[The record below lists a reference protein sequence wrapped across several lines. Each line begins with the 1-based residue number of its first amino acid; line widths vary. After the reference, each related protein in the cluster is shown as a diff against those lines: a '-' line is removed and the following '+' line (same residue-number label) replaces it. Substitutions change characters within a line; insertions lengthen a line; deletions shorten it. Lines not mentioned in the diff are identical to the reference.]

1 MDATAKTIA
10 AEATDFA
17 DKSPMPEPEAL
28 YENVWAETNA
38 HGRLFFDGQRT

>member
-1 MDATAKTIA
+1 
-10 AEATDFA
+10 
-17 DKSPMPEPEAL
+17 MPEPDAL